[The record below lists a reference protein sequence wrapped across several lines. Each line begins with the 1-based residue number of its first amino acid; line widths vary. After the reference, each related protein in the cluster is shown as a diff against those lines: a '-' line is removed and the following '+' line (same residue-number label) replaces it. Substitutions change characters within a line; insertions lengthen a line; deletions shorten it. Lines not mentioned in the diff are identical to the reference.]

1 MSKTEM
7 IERVEALELQR
18 RNALIGDE
26 IDKLEPLLSAE
37 FLYVHATGVTTVK
50 TDYVNFCRSGAA
62 KYLSIEADR
71 VETCAC
77 GEDSVVMRGRM
88 FTEVIHNG
96 QPRTIRNRFAAFWR
110 REAGHFRLLHW
121 QLTAIANAS

>member
-1 MSKTEM
+1 MSNSEM
-7 IERVEALELQR
+7 IEKVEALELQR
-18 RNALIGDE
+18 RNALIGDD
-26 IDKLEPLLSAE
+26 IDKLAPLLSAE
-37 FLYVHATGVTTVK
+37 FIYVHATGVTTEK

-77 GEDSVVMRGRM
+77 GEDAVVMRGRM

-96 QPRTIRNRFAAFWR
+96 QPRTIRNRFVGFWR
-110 REAGHFRLLHW
+110 REAGHVRLLHW
-121 QLTAIANAS
+121 QLTAIASAS